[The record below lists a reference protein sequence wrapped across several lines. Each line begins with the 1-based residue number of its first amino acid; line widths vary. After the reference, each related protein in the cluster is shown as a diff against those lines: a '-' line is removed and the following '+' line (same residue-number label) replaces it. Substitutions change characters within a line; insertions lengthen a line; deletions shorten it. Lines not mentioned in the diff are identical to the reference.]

1 MTVTQ
6 ERLESLP
13 KEALGRIRWQLQ
25 ARPEQL
31 PPDTDWWL
39 WVIVAGRGFGKTR
52 TAAEWMAHE
61 MVTRPMT
68 RWAIIAPTFADCRD
82 TCVEGESG
90 LLAVLD
96 NSVRSYNRTTTEV
109 ILNNGSRARSY
120 AAVVPDRLRGP
131 QFHGAWLDEPA
142 SFRYGMQV
150 WQTLQPALRLGD
162 TPKVVATGTPAP
174 VPLMREFF
182 NRIDGERAVMTRG
195 RTLDNADNL
204 PDILLDELQRR
215 YGGTRLGRQEL
226 EGELLEDVE
235 GALWSY
241 ELATRNRREDAPE
254 DLQRIVVAI
263 DPAMTSKDSSNETGI
278 IVAGVDSEQRGYVLE
293 DLTLT
298 ASPLDWANQAI
309 DAYNRWNADAI
320 VAETN
325 AGGDMVIQT
334 IRTVDPNVRVLGVH
348 ASRGKATRAEP
359 VVALYEQNRVIHCG
373 KFPALE
379 EQMASWVPGV
389 MDSPD
394 RVDAMVWAFTN
405 LILDRRAPAPVPTF
419 GTGSITQKNPWEL
432 S

>member
-1 MTVTQ
+1 MLSTH

-68 RWAIIAPTFADCRD
+68 RWAVIAPTFGDCRD
-82 TCVEGESG
+82 TCIEGESG

-96 NSVRSYNRTTTEV
+96 HSVRSYNRSTTEV
-109 ILNNGSRARSY
+109 ILKNGSRAKSY

-150 WQTLQPALRLGD
+150 WNTLQPALRLGE

-182 NRIDGERAVMTRG
+182 ARIDGTRAVMTRG
-195 RTLDNADNL
+195 RTLDNAENL

-241 ELATRNRREDAPE
+241 ELATRNRRDEPPE
-254 DLQRIVVAI
+254 LERIVVSI

-293 DLTLT
+293 DLTLI
-298 ASPLDWANQAI
+298 ASPLDWASKAI
-309 DAYNRWNADAI
+309 EAYHRWDADAI

-325 AGGDMVIQT
+325 AGGDMIIQT
-334 IRTVDPNVRVLGVH
+334 IRTVDPNVRVIGVH

-359 VVALYEQNRVIHCG
+359 IVALYEQNRVVHVG

-379 EQMASWVPGV
+379 EQMASWVPGL

-394 RVDAMVWAFTN
+394 RVDALVWAFTN
-405 LILDRRAPAPVPTF
+405 LILNRRAPIAVPEF

-432 S
+432 T